1 MASIHDKSDVLDEN
15 GNLLYRVHSRAL
27 SIHDK
32 TYIEDTSGN
41 EVAYIHAKA
50 VSIHHVYYVELA
62 SGASFELH
70 EELNHVKDVIDVE
83 PIGWQLRGDSIIEF
97 DFHVYDDQQRTVAT
111 AHRNV
116 VSLHDIYDMDVL
128 DESKADIVVAI
139 FVIMRH
145 IVEQRNQAAGM
156 AASSS
161 SAGN

>member
-1 MASIHDKSDVLDEN
+1 MRRE
-15 GNLLYRVHSRAL
+15 
-27 SIHDK
+27 
-32 TYIEDTSGN
+32 T

-50 VSIHHVYYVELA
+50 VSIHHVYYVEPA
-62 SGASFELH
+62 SGESFELH

-139 FVIMRH
+139 FVIMRY